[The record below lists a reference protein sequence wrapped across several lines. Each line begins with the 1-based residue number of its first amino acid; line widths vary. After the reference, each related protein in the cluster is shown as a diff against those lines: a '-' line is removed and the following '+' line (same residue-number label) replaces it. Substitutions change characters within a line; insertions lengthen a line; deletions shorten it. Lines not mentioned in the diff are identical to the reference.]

1 MSEQELLLLI
11 WLFGMVVPF
20 LVWYFYLLYEL
31 TKLRVRRLIEA
42 WAKLIEVS
50 KDRQK
55 VEG

>member
-1 MSEQELLLLI
+1 VSEQELLLLI
-11 WLFGMVVPF
+11 WLFGMVVLF